1 MTMTVRHRAELLAL
15 DDGHPI
21 DTVVAVI
28 WFDPDEET
36 GAWGGIIEPATQ
48 AAWLREQL
56 LGGQPR
62 YRLALD
68 DGRSGII
75 ALAVSPFEADGEH
88 PLMFAGEGRLGR

>member
-1 MTMTVRHRAELLAL
+1 MTMTVRHRGELLAL
-15 DDGHPI
+15 DDGHPL

-48 AAWLREQL
+48 AVWLHEQL
-56 LGGQPR
+56 AGGQAR

-68 DGRSGII
+68 DGRSGVVT
-75 ALAVSPFEADGEH
+75 LAVSPFEADGAR
-88 PLMFAGEGRLGR
+88 PLTFAGEGRLGR